1 LAVVG
6 ICLGVYAVFAVGFH
20 WFVEPSIAKAP
31 PATVLP
37 YSDAAVAAATPSAPP
52 PDIAPKPRRSLAIAA
67 AAPNAPEET
76 SDVAKKPARKHVARE
91 RSVRERRNPWD
102 FASGRSYGYGSS
114 YGNGSWFR

>member
-1 LAVVG
+1 MSRFLRRGSSGLAVVG

-52 PDIAPKPRRSLAIAA
+52 PDIAPKPRRSLAIEDWTDTRVIGDTLAA
-67 AAPNAPEET
+67 
-76 SDVAKKPARKHVARE
+76 DVTASPLRVLKEARPV
-91 RSVRERRNPWD
+91 VRPFEP
-102 FASGRSYGYGSS
+102 S
-114 YGNGSWFR
+114 FRLVLT